1 MINFFGMIMLFGFL
15 VSYVNDLFCDWDIIC
30 LGGNKIILM
39 FMDIDVEYVGSN
51 CFDSIKVNLIMKEM
65 YIYLVFIFIYMS
77 R

>member
-1 MINFFGMIMLFGFL
+1 MLFGFL

-65 YIYLVFIFIYMS
+65 CIYIYCYILLLLYMFVFM
-77 R
+77 